1 MIDTLTDEVCLLK
14 RARAL
19 DNAAL
24 GEIHDRYYP
33 EIYRYAYRRTGN
45 ERIAEDIASEVFL
58 RLLDSL
64 HGGHPPQSTLR
75 GWLFAVASNL
85 VADHFR
91 RSDAQTLAEGTP
103 DRNTSQMVEQQL
115 SYLELKDA
123 IRGLTPEQQEVISL
137 RFGEGYSVEETAQ
150 IMGRPTNSIKAVQ
163 FRAID
168 SLRRKLA
175 EDDKYE

>member
-1 MIDTLTDEVCLLK
+1 MIDTLTDEFYLLK

-19 DNAAL
+19 DNEAL

-33 EIYRYAYRRTGN
+33 EIYRYAYHRTGN
-45 ERIAEDIASEVFL
+45 GLHAEDIASEVFL

-75 GWLFAVASNL
+75 GWLFGVASNL

-91 RSDAQTLAEGTP
+91 GGDHQPLDEWTP
-103 DRNTSQMVEQQL
+103 DGKTSQMVEQQL
-115 SYLELKDA
+115 LYLELKDA

-150 IMGRPTNSIKAVQ
+150 IMKRPITSIKAVQ

-175 EDDKYE
+175 EDDKNE